1 MGARGVH
8 LYPRHAWHMVRIGY
22 SIQEG
27 VEWRW
32 EHVGSTSIP
41 GMPGTCYGYGT
52 VYRKVLSGGGSTWGP
67 PLSLA
72 CLAHGTDMVQY
83 TGRC

>member
-8 LYPRHAWHMVRIGY
+8 LYPWYAWHMVRIWY

-27 VEWRW
+27 FEWRW

-41 GMPGTCYGYGT
+41 GMPGTWYGYDTGT
-52 VYRKVLSGGGSTWGP
+52 QYRYLLVP
-67 PLSLA
+67 NVVEP
-72 CLAHGTDMVQY
+72 VQS
-83 TGRC
+83 